1 MMEFGGQ
8 TYGLKG
14 KDGELSGQTDGLK
27 SKESRLSG
35 QTRGLKGQR
44 GELSGQ
50 NSGFEIK
57 GEIGPKVKGLHRDV
71 KKMNGQTKRLKGQ
84 KGGSQVVFGGRSI
97 LKDRLKGKEGD
108 FDGQS
113 DVLRGGKKGLK
124 DQKDGY
130 IGISGFQSF
139 IRDKLSGLEGDFYGQ
154 SDEFSG
160 STEGLYGQKG
170 KSLGRWVIQPYLKDS
185 LPGLEGGLEGVLESD
200 SNEQYSTISSKNSG
214 SEIIGGISPKI
225 NMSYDTVKGISGE
238 TPILKGQEGD
248 VDGHHDVLSVR
259 GSEFIGG
266 ITPQMKGLSGHREEY
281 PVKEGELQV
290 LFGDHSGL
298 KDRLK
303 SEEGGYLG
311 ILGAQP
317 NLRDN
322 LSGLE
327 GEFYGSNRGLSG
339 QTLGLKGQ
347 EGGSL
352 GISGAQ
358 PNLKDSLPGLE
369 GDSYEQYS
377 TISSKNSGSEI
388 IGGISPKIN
397 MSYDTVKRISGE
409 TPILKGQEGDVDGHH
424 DVLIGRTKGLNG
436 EEGDLN
442 GQHNVLS
449 RKNSDF
455 EIIGGTNPQTMIL
468 QDGMKGTSDRTKR
481 FVDQEDRPL
490 GISGFQ
496 PYLRNNLPG
505 LEGEFYG
512 SNRGLS
518 GQTLGLKGQ
527 EGGSLGISGA
537 QPNLKDSLPG
547 LEGDSY
553 EQYSAISSKN
563 SRPEIIGGISPKIN
577 MSYDTVKGISG
588 ETPILKGQE
597 GDVDGHHDVLSVR
610 GSEFIGG
617 ITPQMKGLS
626 GHREDY
632 PDKEGDFYGQSHGL
646 SGKTLGLKGQ
656 EGGSL
661 GISGAQPNLKDS
673 LPGLEGDSYEQYS
686 TISSKNSGYEIIGGI
701 SPKIN
706 MSYDTVKGISGETH
720 ILKGQEGDVDGYHD
734 VLIDRTKGW
743 NGEERGSLNMKDDFS
758 HFTIESENIS
768 TITEE
773 NVNPPRNIPTLLFE
787 NLLEHSSADS
797 NADSN
802 SILTSVSNSFSN
814 FGNKIPY
821 IVVPFI
827 LILIILGITYKYFA
841 PVWRK
846 KLKKKQDTK
855 KIINL
860 CDKHK
865 AEMEVTNTLIENN

>member
-14 KDGELSGQTDGLK
+14 KDGELSGQTDGLEG
-27 SKESRLSG
+27 KENILSG

-44 GELSGQ
+44 GESSGQ
-50 NSGFEIK
+50 NSGFEIM
-57 GEIGPKVKGLHRDV
+57 GEIGPKVKGLHREL

-113 DVLRGGKKGLK
+113 DVLRDGKKGLK

-130 IGISGFQSF
+130 IGISGFQSY

-160 STEGLYGQKG
+160 STQGLYGQKG

-266 ITPQMKGLSGHREEY
+266 ITPQMKGLSGHREDY
-281 PVKEGELQV
+281 PDKEG
-290 LFGDHSGL
+290 D
-298 KDRLK
+298 
-303 SEEGGYLG
+303 
-311 ILGAQP
+311 
-317 NLRDN
+317 
-322 LSGLE
+322 
-327 GEFYGSNRGLSG
+327 FYGQSHGLSG

-369 GDSYEQYS
+369 GDSDEQYN
-377 TISSKNSGSEI
+377 TISSKNS
-388 IGGISPKIN
+388 
-397 MSYDTVKRISGE
+397 
-409 TPILKGQEGDVDGHH
+409 
-424 DVLIGRTKGLNG
+424 
-436 EEGDLN
+436 
-442 GQHNVLS
+442 LS
-449 RKNSDF
+449 
-455 EIIGGTNPQTMIL
+455 
-468 QDGMKGTSDRTKR
+468 
-481 FVDQEDRPL
+481 
-490 GISGFQ
+490 
-496 PYLRNNLPG
+496 
-505 LEGEFYG
+505 
-512 SNRGLS
+512 
-518 GQTLGLKGQ
+518 
-527 EGGSLGISGA
+527 
-537 QPNLKDSLPG
+537 
-547 LEGDSY
+547 
-553 EQYSAISSKN
+553 
-563 SRPEIIGGISPKIN
+563 EIIGGISPKIN

-597 GDVDGHHDVLSVR
+597 GDADGHHDVLSVR

-626 GHREDY
+626 GHREEY
-632 PDKEGDFYGQSHGL
+632 PGKEGEPQVLFGGYSELKD
-646 SGKTLGLKGQ
+646 GLKGE

-673 LPGLEGDSYEQYS
+673 LPSLEGDSYEQYS

-706 MSYDTVKGISGETH
+706 MSYDTVKGISGETY

-743 NGEERGSLNMKDDFS
+743 NGEEGGSLNMKDDFS

-773 NVNPPRNIPTLLFE
+773 NVNPPRKIPTLLFE

-797 NADSN
+797 TPDSK

-827 LILIILGITYKYFA
+827 LILILLGISYKYFG

-855 KIINL
+855 KVINL

-865 AEMEVTNTLIENN
+865 NEKEVTNTLTENN

>member
-50 NSGFEIK
+50 NSGFEIM

-266 ITPQMKGLSGHREEY
+266 MTPQMKGLSGHREEY

-298 KDRLK
+298 KDKLK

-352 GISGAQ
+352 GISG
-358 PNLKDSLPGLE
+358 G
-369 GDSYEQYS
+369 
-377 TISSKNSGSEI
+377 
-388 IGGISPKIN
+388 
-397 MSYDTVKRISGE
+397 
-409 TPILKGQEGDVDGHH
+409 
-424 DVLIGRTKGLNG
+424 
-436 EEGDLN
+436 
-442 GQHNVLS
+442 
-449 RKNSDF
+449 
-455 EIIGGTNPQTMIL
+455 
-468 QDGMKGTSDRTKR
+468 
-481 FVDQEDRPL
+481 
-490 GISGFQ
+490 
-496 PYLRNNLPG
+496 
-505 LEGEFYG
+505 
-512 SNRGLS
+512 
-518 GQTLGLKGQ
+518 
-527 EGGSLGISGA
+527 
-537 QPNLKDSLPG
+537 
-547 LEGDSY
+547 
-553 EQYSAISSKN
+553 
-563 SRPEIIGGISPKIN
+563 
-577 MSYDTVKGISG
+577 
-588 ETPILKGQE
+588 
-597 GDVDGHHDVLSVR
+597 
-610 GSEFIGG
+610 
-617 ITPQMKGLS
+617 
-626 GHREDY
+626 
-632 PDKEGDFYGQSHGL
+632 
-646 SGKTLGLKGQ
+646 
-656 EGGSL
+656 
-661 GISGAQPNLKDS
+661 QPNLKDS

-706 MSYDTVKGISGETH
+706 MSYDTVKGISGETP

-734 VLIDRTKGW
+734 VLIDRTNGW
-743 NGEERGSLNMKDDFS
+743 NGEEGGSLNMKDDFS

-773 NVNPPRNIPTLLFE
+773 NVNPPRKIPTLLFE

-797 NADSN
+797 NADSNTDSN

-827 LILIILGITYKYFA
+827 LILIILGITYKYFG

-846 KLKKKQDTK
+846 KLKKKHDTK
-855 KIINL
+855 KVINL

-865 AEMEVTNTLIENN
+865 NEKEATNTLTENN